1 MEKEVFVFFFYII
14 ISFPTLSDISQH
26 DVKMQRQYEEEQQL
40 LLCLQEA
47 VEACHVEHT
56 A

>member
-1 MEKEVFVFFFYII
+1 M
-14 ISFPTLSDISQH
+14 SFPTLSDISQH
-26 DVKMQRQYEEEQQL
+26 DAKMQQQYEEEQQL

-47 VEACHVEHT
+47 VEVCYVEHV